1 MYSTTQWQ
9 VVHKEKPLFRQRR
22 QKISSRGMK
31 AGSRKKMAIIASYF
45 WDETYGLL
53 GPQMAATVIQEN
65 TPYDCMVLAV
75 AREDD
80 KHIIK
85 KALADYF
92 GAVRPI
98 IGFSTL
104 SGRED
109 LFSLAKE
116 LKKEGALTLLAGPQA
131 DVDYLGEKDWQDHS
145 HRFPGLI
152 NNFSLSLHGPAEQAV
167 TFLIDLDKNGW
178 KDNPGL
184 LYPAKNGKIIQNP
197 KSNWDERFLG
207 KVRWNNIF
215 RISGSGLTP
224 HKITTGQ
231 VLQQIG
237 CPYASREKWVEIDYP
252 VSMDGKKGQTVKFLL
267 KGCSFCDVAVD
278 KGFYGALDIETVL
291 SQILCLPDGADG
303 RKIPF
308 ELINEN
314 PLPGLK
320 NLLSEIKARG
330 IRPSQINLILR
341 ADWFVNGEKYLR
353 DALRLARDM
362 EIRILLASIGFES
375 FDNRILGNLNKGL
388 NVETNI
394 KAIRLMRQIKEEFPR
409 EWGYSR
415 TEGAIHGF
423 IHPTPWDTQETSDNM
438 QEIIARYALAP
449 DILPDHSIPLI
460 IHHASGLGDWIR
472 EIEKREGVRFKRYVS
487 VIGWWQEAM
496 VDHP

>member
-1 MYSTTQWQ
+1 
-9 VVHKEKPLFRQRR
+9 
-22 QKISSRGMK
+22 
-31 AGSRKKMAIIASYF
+31 MAIIASYF
-45 WDETYGLL
+45 GKETYGIL

-65 TPYDCMVLAV
+65 TPYDCVVIAV
-75 AREDD
+75 ARKDN

-104 SGRED
+104 SGRAD
-109 LFSLAKE
+109 LFSFAKE
-116 LKKEGALTLLAGPQA
+116 LKDEGAITILAGPQA

-167 TFLIDLDKNGW
+167 TFLKDLDRHGW

-184 LYPAKNGKIIQNP
+184 LYPAKNGKIIQTP
-197 KSNWDERFLG
+197 KNNWDEKFLG
-207 KVRWNNIF
+207 KVRWDNIF
-215 RISGSGLTP
+215 RIGGSGLTP

-252 VSMDGKKGQTVKFLL
+252 VSMDGKNGQKVKLL
-267 KGCSFCDVAVD
+267 LTGCSFCDVAVD

-291 SQILCLPDGADG
+291 SQILCLPDAADG

-320 NLLSEIKARG
+320 LLLSEIRARG
-330 IRPSQINLILR
+330 ISPSQISLILR
-341 ADWFVNGEKYLR
+341 ADWFINGEKHLR
-353 DALRLARDM
+353 EALRLARDM
-362 EIRILLASIGFES
+362 EMRIVLASVGFES

-415 TEGAIHGF
+415 AEGAIHGF
-423 IHPTPWDTQETSDNM
+423 IHPTPWDTEETSDNM

-472 EIEKREGVRFKRYVS
+472 EVETREQVRFKRHVS
-487 VIGWWQEAM
+487 IIGWWQQG
-496 VDHP
+496 DRFTL